1 MNVKRHYQ
9 TKHANS
15 HFLSESNHAE
25 KPFTESVYQRL
36 CYEICEW
43 KVHLF
48 CSGLNTPN
56 HHNNT
61 NGCIIKYKMVFFKK
75 KQKKQTPTVFMF
87 RKRNEWLLAPE
98 WFSIN
103 KSGTLEKKSGYPW
116 YKPWQHDFPNFNL
129 YWHHILIL

>member
-56 HHNNT
+56 YHNNT
-61 NGCIIKYKMVFFKK
+61 NGCIIKYKMFFFFKNK
-75 KQKKQTPTVFMF
+75 KNKPPQFLCFEKGMNDYWPLNDFPLI
-87 RKRNEWLLAPE
+87 NLAH
-98 WFSIN
+98 
-103 KSGTLEKKSGYPW
+103 LKKSLDTPDIS
-116 YKPWQHDFPNFNL
+116 HDSMISQTLTFIGTI
-129 YWHHILIL
+129 Y